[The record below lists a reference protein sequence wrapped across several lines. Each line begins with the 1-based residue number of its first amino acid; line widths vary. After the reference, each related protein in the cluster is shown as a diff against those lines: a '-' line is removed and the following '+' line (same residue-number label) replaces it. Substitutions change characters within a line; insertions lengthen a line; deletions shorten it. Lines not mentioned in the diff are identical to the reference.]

1 MEEYWLLECRFIYLY
16 FVLLLVL
23 LVFYIIYILCLYHD
37 IVNFILKLHKNV
49 ESRSRNIDYWKFRFE
64 IFREENEKKWP
75 RGRTLFTTMK
85 SHVNVRRNIRCPHVL
100 SFPYFLK
107 ILCTTIFPN
116 FPIKN
121 HWTMKNCFSLINL
134 DTNIKI
140 YSKYRCTIIYFQEY
154 FWSIVLDFRFRILT
168 ITILQFFIFQL
179 CSHFSHIWE
188 YFQHKIQTKIYRWF
202 FYTYFI

>member
-1 MEEYWLLECRFIYLY
+1 M
-16 FVLLLVL
+16 
-23 LVFYIIYILCLYHD
+23 
-37 IVNFILKLHKNV
+37 
-49 ESRSRNIDYWKFRFE
+49 KFL
-64 IFREENEKKWP
+64 EKKMRKNDP
-75 RGRTLFTTMK
+75 EVEPF
-85 SHVNVRRNIRCPHVL
+85 SHEITCECSRRNIRCPHVL

-168 ITILQFFIFQL
+168 ITILQFLYFSCVPILAIFENISNIKFKRKFIDDSFTRIL
-179 CSHFSHIWE
+179 F
-188 YFQHKIQTKIYRWF
+188 K
-202 FYTYFI
+202 